1 MFLYWALFISAC
13 AGALGER
20 NRTTGHRL
28 TIPFVFMLIL
38 IFTIIAFR
46 WRTGGDWGN
55 YQRMVEIFRYKDL
68 KSALLGP
75 DPAFGLSLYL
85 AAHGWGGMLFIQS
98 LSGAAVTAGLW
109 AFCREQPRPW
119 LALVVALPYFVIVVG
134 MGYIRQA
141 IAISLFMFG
150 INSIYIFR

>member
-13 AGALGER
+13 VGALGER
-20 NRTTGHRL
+20 NRTPGQRPSL
-28 TIPFVFMLIL
+28 SFVFLLFL
-38 IFTIIAFR
+38 IFIMISLR

-55 YQRMVEIFRYKDL
+55 YEQMVRTFGHRNL
-68 KSALLGP
+68 KSALLGR

-85 AAHGWGGMLFIQS
+85 AARGWGGMLFIQT

-134 MGYIRQA
+134 MGYIVRRLQSRFSCLA
-141 IAISLFMFG
+141 SRA
-150 INSIYIFR
+150 